1 MAADE
6 LEVLARAHGLFAGTA
21 VMPGNGAV
29 AEVRSG
35 FSAPPGVMATAY
47 RRAVAQRSAE
57 AAAVLRIDD
66 DLIRIL
72 ASAVREHGR
81 SRLATAAVLAAARA
95 DGDWPDNPIAA
106 REALRRKALRLRAQR
121 RHVLEARRRAHR
133 GRAELLALRYRG
145 RSHRRGGG
153 AGRRIERVV
162 RAALSR
168 LGCPYVWGATG
179 PDRFDCSGLVKWA
192 YAQAG
197 IGLPAPPTTR
207 STRGCRYRANRSAP
221 AIWCFRTP
229 ATCRWRSDPTRSS
242 RRRTP
247 VPRCESVRSDRM
259 LRSGGCCSGSVGVH
273 GVGGG

>member
-1 MAADE
+1 MAVDE
-6 LEVLARAHGLFAGTA
+6 LEVLARAHGLFAGAA

-29 AEVRSG
+29 TEVRSG

-47 RRAVAQRSAE
+47 RRAAAQRSAE

-95 DGDWPDNPIAA
+95 DGDWPDSPIAA

-133 GRAELLALRYRG
+133 GRAELLALRYPG
-145 RSHRRGGG
+145 RSRRRGGG
-153 AGRRIERVV
+153 ADRRIERVV

-197 IGLPAPPTTR
+197 IALPRTTYDQINEGVPIPRGQVRAGDLVFPHTGHVQMAIGPDTVIEAPYAGAVVRIGPLG
-207 STRGCRYRANRSAP
+207 SHV
-221 AIWCFRTP
+221 AI
-229 ATCRWRSDPTRSS
+229 
-242 RRRTP
+242 RR
-247 VPRCESVRSDRM
+247 V
-259 LRSGGCCSGSVGVH
+259 L
-273 GVGGG
+273 